1 VALVSGSRPAAEDA
15 VQEALLRAWERSERG
30 EQIDSLPAWVTTV
43 SLNLARSGLRRVL
56 AERRARARLGRTS
69 SGELEEADRLDLER
83 ALAALPRR
91 QREAVVLR
99 YYLGM
104 DTREVARVLRVGEGT
119 VKSTL
124 FRARAALARAL
135 GVPETEEANDVDQA
149 R

>member
-1 VALVSGSRPAAEDA
+1 VSGSRPAAEDA

-30 EQIDSLPAWVTTV
+30 ERIDSLPAWVTTV

-56 AERRARARLGRTS
+56 AERRARARLG
-69 SGELEEADRLDLER
+69 GADPAEPEDADRIDLER

-104 DTREVARVLRVGEGT
+104 DTREVAQLLHVNEGT

-124 FRARAALARAL
+124 FRARATLARAL
-135 GVPETEEANDVDQA
+135 GVPETEEANDLDQA